1 MPASLVVVT
10 LAGPD
15 GPFHVAVSADGV
27 VAAER
32 GGDRATFESMLETRF
47 HGLIEPT
54 PAAERTYRRLLP
66 TLEAILAD
74 DERDVRRVP
83 VDLADRAA
91 FDQTVLAAVREVP
104 WGSTASY
111 GEIARRV
118 GTPRAARA
126 VGGAVGR
133 CPISTLIPCHRIIA
147 ADGTLGGYGGDGPAD
162 RDDALE
168 HKRALLLREGITVGR
183 RAT

>member
-1 MPASLVVVT
+1 MPASLAIATLVT
-10 LAGPD
+10 PD
-15 GPFHVAVSADGV
+15 GPFHLAVSARGV

-32 GGDRATFESMLETRF
+32 GGDRASFEAMLGVRF
-47 HGLIEPT
+47 HGLTEAT
-54 PAAERTYRRLLP
+54 PAAQRMFQGLLP
-66 TLEAILAD
+66 ALEAILAG
-74 DERDVRRVP
+74 DEHDVRGVP
-83 VDLADRAA
+83 VDLADRAP
-91 FDQTVLAAVREVP
+91 FDQAVLAAVREVP
-104 WGSTASY
+104 WGETASY
-111 GEIARRV
+111 GEIGRRV
-118 GTPRAARA
+118 GAPRAARA

-147 ADGTLGGYGGDGPAD
+147 ADGTIGGYGGDGPAD